1 MSAAAWLA
9 ALGGYD
15 GEAVELLFEAQHR
28 RQLAWLG
35 VAALGS
41 AAVLALGCGLLAWWA
56 SSSQWA
62 TWVTASSAFL
72 FFANVFRL
80 LGAGSG
86 VHPGRPQAR
95 WQMTAA
101 AWLLPLLWAG
111 LLSQPLAAA
120 SLHGEV
126 AQVLAQHEREQAAL
140 ARGVLQPVDQEG
152 TTLQRVAPAAKLT
165 HSGSYVGLRLTAVW
179 ATPWKALG
187 WTLVWTLLGVLQPLL
202 RVVWRRAGQA
212 YAERHAWRMREVVL
226 EGYAEHRIK
235 LAEALEPFGHA
246 ELPDVHAAFA
256 DPPFCTRW
264 GRPV

>member
-86 VHPGRPQAR
+86 VSVVKAMSCCLATERPMVANSISCR
-95 WQMTAA
+95 CDRYNA
-101 AWLLPLLWAG
+101 LKLPM
-111 LLSQPLAAA
+111 QN
-120 SLHGEV
+120 
-126 AQVLAQHEREQAAL
+126 
-140 ARGVLQPVDQEG
+140 
-152 TTLQRVAPAAKLT
+152 TT
-165 HSGSYVGLRLTAVW
+165 
-179 ATPWKALG
+179 
-187 WTLVWTLLGVLQPLL
+187 
-202 RVVWRRAGQA
+202 
-212 YAERHAWRMREVVL
+212 
-226 EGYAEHRIK
+226 
-235 LAEALEPFGHA
+235 
-246 ELPDVHAAFA
+246 
-256 DPPFCTRW
+256 
-264 GRPV
+264 